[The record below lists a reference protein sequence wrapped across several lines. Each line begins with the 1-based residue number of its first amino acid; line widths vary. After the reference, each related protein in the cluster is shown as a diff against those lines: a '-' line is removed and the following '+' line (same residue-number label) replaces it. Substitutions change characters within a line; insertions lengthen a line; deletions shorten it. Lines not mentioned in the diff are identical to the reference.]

1 MIAAPPTGLRPG
13 VRVGVLH
20 GCGVGWVLEEVC
32 GLLHAL
38 HLLWLAVASA
48 GGCGVFVGL
57 FRLRGRHKKTG
68 ECSNLGGGQSFAQ
81 HRCHIE
87 RVLLTPLRVC
97 VPLVSV
103 SHCDN
108 QCELL
113 AGVAVRRA
121 CASSCG
127 GSWFECLCGAGC
139 IPQTAGCVFPHADNR
154 TGSSGCACTSF
165 SSVGVRVCWAALC
178 RVCCSG
184 RVCWIHTLL

>member
-1 MIAAPPTGLRPG
+1 MC
-13 VRVGVLH
+13 V
-20 GCGVGWVLEEVC
+20 WVCCMV
-32 GLLHAL
+32 
-38 HLLWLAVASA
+38 VAW
-48 GGCGVFVGL
+48 GGCWKKCVGCCMRCTSFGSPL
-57 FRLRGRHKKTG
+57 HQPAAVEFSSACFGCAGDTKKTG
-68 ECSNLGGGQSFAQ
+68 DCSNLGGGQSFAQ